1 MRGLTGKSLRVHYSS
16 RWPVFSVAL
25 KQDVK
30 TLLQAR
36 PVAEPEPVTGWQPAT
51 VSLSKKLLA
60 YPFMLLGLA
69 GFLVSLYVHIAA
81 WFGQI
86 VLPQSWLLGLHIGMF
101 PPFFVA
107 IFLSPRA
114 LRLRRQVRSDQAGNF
129 LNTAMM
135 VVFFYALANFVL
147 GMSISA
153 FHHGQ
158 MSPVQEWKLFSGHWM
173 LFYFWSFAIL
183 YQAVHPEQKVS
194 VLS

>member
-1 MRGLTGKSLRVHYSS
+1 MARFLRRLKAGCGRAAANSPCGRAGAGY
-16 RWPVFSVAL
+16 RLAAGARFS
-25 KQDVK
+25 KQ
-30 TLLQAR
+30 
-36 PVAEPEPVTGWQPAT
+36 
-51 VSLSKKLLA
+51 KLLA
-60 YPFMLLGLA
+60 YPFMLLGLS

-86 VLPQSWLLGLHIGMF
+86 VLPQSWLLGMHIGMF
-101 PPFFVA
+101 PPFFA
-107 IFLSPRA
+107 SMFLAPRS
-114 LRLRRQVRSDQAGNF
+114 LRLRRHVRSDQAGNF

-135 VVFFYALANFVL
+135 VVLFYALANFGL
-147 GMSISA
+147 GMLILA

-158 MSPVQEWKLFSGHWM
+158 MPPVQQWKLFSGHWM